1 MEIYIID
8 FVVNNILK
16 SKKKIPK
23 QISLLESIFGNAFRL
38 EISENNVLN
47 RIDVIKRYQKTL
59 QHILSLPKIEQ
70 RSEEWYNVRQQLITA
85 SDFAQAL
92 GKGKFGTKNQFY
104 KNKCG
109 YESNAIDFTIPALQW
124 GVRYEEVANMF
135 YQYKMNVVV
144 YEFGILRHPDINYI
158 GASPDG
164 ISDMGIMLEI
174 KCPWKRKKT
183 DTIPEQYYYQIQGQL
198 EVCNLDECDY
208 LECYIVEYMN
218 KMEMM
223 NDKSTLFKG
232 IIYEME
238 DGTYEYGKLNDTD
251 FELMVE
257 NYKQIFYYGIR
268 DHFLKRV
275 MRDKEFFNTI
285 HSELKNVW
293 DNVRLYRS
301 DKVEYDKMIKPTR
314 ARVVSK
320 RHSPPASP
328 PVFMFR
334 ECEDDKI

>member
-8 FVVNNILK
+8 YVVNNILK
-16 SKKKIPK
+16 SKKKIGK
-23 QISLLESIFGNAFRL
+23 QISLLETIFGNAFSL
-38 EISENNVLN
+38 EISEQHVMN
-47 RIDVIKRYQKTL
+47 RIETIKQYQKTL
-59 QHILSLPKIEQ
+59 QHILSIPKIEQ

-85 SDFAQAL
+85 SDFAQAV
-92 GKGKFGTKNQFY
+92 GKGKFSSQNQFY

-109 YESNAIDFTIPALQW
+109 YETNSIDFTIPALQW

-135 YQYKMNVVV
+135 YKFKMNVEV
-144 YEFGILRHPDINYI
+144 YEFGILRHPNIDFI

-183 DTIPEQYYYQIQGQL
+183 ETIPEQYYYQIQGQL
-198 EVCNLDECDY
+198 EVCDLDECDY

-218 KMEMM
+218 RMEMM
-223 NDKSTLFKG
+223 NDKNTLYKG
-232 IIYEME
+232 IIYENE
-238 DGTYEYGKLNDTD
+238 DGSYEYGNLNDLN
-251 FELMVE
+251 FELMTE
-257 NYKQIFYYGIR
+257 NYKQIFYYGIK
-268 DHFLKRV
+268 DYFLKRV
-275 MRDKEFFNTI
+275 LRDKEFFKEI
-285 HSELKNVW
+285 QPGLKTVW
-293 DNVRLYRS
+293 DNVKLYRS

-314 ARVVSK
+314 ARVSNK
-320 RHSPPASP
+320 RPPTT